1 MSRKPEAPRPRA
13 PRASVRHGL
22 RRRPH
27 DATLARLRRERD
39 LALDRARREAEF
51 ISHASHEIRTPL
63 HGIMGFSTL
72 LLSTELTDEQR
83 SFANAL
89 HTSIESLL
97 AVVND
102 VLDVST
108 LDAGAMRLE
117 SVRFNLLTLVRGL
130 VDTFGQ
136 AAAAKGLALR
146 VDTTAVKHPHLV
158 GDPGRVRQ
166 VLANFVSNAVKFTDA
181 GEVMVRAVTRATGA
195 GTAEVEVSVTDTG
208 RGIPRHAQARLF
220 QPFSRLQQPG
230 LAAAPGTGLGLSI
243 SKQLVELMGGA
254 VSVKSSPGRGST
266 FQFTVCLQEDIV
278 PSAPRD
284 LEPGTAGRL
293 RVYVADDDPRSL
305 SELLLSLAAVGVSVA
320 GSGSAAG
327 LPEALRTTRAQG
339 HPPGVAIVGHV
350 RHQGGDLA
358 IARAVK
364 ADPRLT
370 GVPLVLAPVS
380 GIRGYAREVREA
392 GYSAYVPRPFQGD
405 ELLQCLCA
413 AVTQGQDGPVD
424 ETRLITRHNVSED
437 PTSAAAGRVLVADD
451 DPASRQV
458 VRLQVARLG
467 YLVDDVS
474 GGREAVAAAA
484 TGHYQLILMDCQM
497 PDMDGLSATAAIRRH
512 ERPGHH
518 THIVALT
525 ADVSADQRARC
536 RQAGMD
542 EFLEKPLRT
551 QTLAALLNRHLRRGH
566 DALALEPPAGVGRR
580 DESPTSGIDVLE
592 AEIGHE
598 MTRDLV
604 REYLAGVE
612 QAIARLTQADGLDAG
627 DVRSAA
633 HRLLGGARVLGL
645 VRLERLWAALSEH
658 ADDAGNSVPPAL
670 LDDLRAASTEL
681 GAWFDSCQ
689 RKQHA

>member
-220 QPFSRLQQPG
+220 QPFSRLQQPRRR
-230 LAAAPGTGLGLSI
+230 S
-243 SKQLVELMGGA
+243 
-254 VSVKSSPGRGST
+254 RH
-266 FQFTVCLQEDIV
+266 
-278 PSAPRD
+278 R
-284 LEPGTAGRL
+284 
-293 RVYVADDDPRSL
+293 PRSL
-305 SELLLSLAAVGVSVA
+305 DFQATRRADGRGGQRQEQPGPWVDVSVHRVP
-320 GSGSAAG
+320 SG
-327 LPEALRTTRAQG
+327 
-339 HPPGVAIVGHV
+339 
-350 RHQGGDLA
+350 RH
-358 IARAVK
+358 RSER
-364 ADPRLT
+364 PSR
-370 GVPLVLAPVS
+370 S
-380 GIRGYAREVREA
+380 G
-392 GYSAYVPRPFQGD
+392 
-405 ELLQCLCA
+405 
-413 AVTQGQDGPVD
+413 
-424 ETRLITRHNVSED
+424 
-437 PTSAAAGRVLVADD
+437 
-451 DPASRQV
+451 
-458 VRLQVARLG
+458 
-467 YLVDDVS
+467 
-474 GGREAVAAAA
+474 
-484 TGHYQLILMDCQM
+484 TGH
-497 PDMDGLSATAAIRRH
+497 R
-512 ERPGHH
+512 
-518 THIVALT
+518 
-525 ADVSADQRARC
+525 
-536 RQAGMD
+536 RQA
-542 EFLEKPLRT
+542 
-551 QTLAALLNRHLRRGH
+551 AC
-566 DALALEPPAGVGRR
+566 VCGR
-580 DESPTSGIDVLE
+580 
-592 AEIGHE
+592 
-598 MTRDLV
+598 
-604 REYLAGVE
+604 
-612 QAIARLTQADGLDAG
+612 
-627 DVRSAA
+627 
-633 HRLLGGARVLGL
+633 
-645 VRLERLWAALSEH
+645 
-658 ADDAGNSVPPAL
+658 
-670 LDDLRAASTEL
+670 
-681 GAWFDSCQ
+681 
-689 RKQHA
+689 